1 MQVDQIIDYY
11 GVHIKDCPRGVTGEE
26 RSYLKTV
33 KHKLALKTRGK
44 AGYKSVACMP
54 EYSW

>member
-11 GVHIKDCPRGVTGEE
+11 GVHIKDCPRGVTSEE